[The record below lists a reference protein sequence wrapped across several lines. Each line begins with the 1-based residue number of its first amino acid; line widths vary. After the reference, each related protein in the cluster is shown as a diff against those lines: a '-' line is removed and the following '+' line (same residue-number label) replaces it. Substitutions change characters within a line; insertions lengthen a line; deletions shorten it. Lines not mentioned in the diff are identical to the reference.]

1 MEAVHAYG
9 AVWSERDPERRSRLL
24 SACWTDESEIIGPG
38 YYFKGTREVLDE
50 IERFH
55 REQPETTAVRTS
67 DIDQHGRWIRFTVAV
82 LGPHGAVLNEG
93 WDVIELRADGKIARV
108 ITFWGRLSAV
118 EH

>member
-24 SACWTDESEIIGPG
+24 SACW
-38 YYFKGTREVLDE
+38 TREVLDE